1 MESVPHLIKVLN
13 GPHAGAQS
21 GFAEGEDLVIGSSP
35 DADIFLS
42 DPHIAPLHFKI
53 KASGGEY
60 LVTPNEGVV
69 MVDEQRIPEP
79 TAIRMGQVVTAGS
92 TSLGVGP
99 SGCVWPDLRIPSP
112 SVISGAMAP
121 AEEIA
126 PTTPKPKKPSRPK
139 RGIVHYALI
148 AAVVAVVLIAGW
160 LLFSNDKSPRTAAV
174 YPGDIEKKRS
184 DNVDVMSV
192 SVMEPLSKL
201 LQKEIPGVNTVIDRS
216 RNNYQLRI
224 FVRTEDEA
232 KKARRIV
239 GENGSGVFAE
249 VVDLDD
255 LEKTLTLICNPK
267 KLRVKITAKSDG
279 TLQFSGYVEKSA
291 DLEPM
296 IAEISADLPFLN
308 TSNREGLVFGDKA
321 SQEILSMLKDAHLD
335 QSISVV
341 PKSDG
346 IHLAGPLESMN
357 KASSEGIIKK
367 IKETYGTELIHIDE
381 TSAVTSPA
389 PELQKILGAPVAG
402 IAYGNGA
409 WIELANGSRLFP
421 GSVLPNGKTLQSI
434 TPGEIVLSGKEGVVR
449 ITLPASASL
458 PRQSATPLH

>member
-21 GFAEGEDLVIGSSP
+21 GFAEGEELVIGSSP
-35 DADIFLS
+35 DADIHLS

-53 KASGGEY
+53 KASGEEY
-60 LVTPNEGVV
+60 LVTPVEGVV
-69 MVDEQRIPEP
+69 MVDDQRIPEP

-92 TSLGVGP
+92 TSLGFGP

-112 SVISGAMAP
+112 SVISGAMTPAP
-121 AEEIA
+121 EEA
-126 PTTPKPKKPSRPK
+126 TPTPEPPQKPDRSN
-139 RGIVHYALI
+139 RGILHYALI
-148 AAVVAVVLIAGW
+148 GALVSVVLIAGW
-160 LLFSNDKSPRTAAV
+160 LLFSNDKAPRKPPA
-174 YPGDIEKKRS
+174 YPGDVEKMRS

-201 LQKEIPGVNTVIDRS
+201 LKKEIPGVNTTIDRT

-249 VVDLDD
+249 VIDLDD
-255 LEKTLTLICNPK
+255 LENTLSLICNPK
-267 KLRVKITAKSDG
+267 KLRVKITAQSDG
-279 TLQFSGYVEKSA
+279 TLQFNGYVEKSA
-291 DLEPM
+291 DLEPVL
-296 IAEISADLPFLN
+296 AEISADLPFLN

-321 SQEILSMLKDAHLD
+321 SQEILSMLKNANHD
-335 QSISVV
+335 QSLSVI
-341 PKSDG
+341 PKADG
-346 IHLAGPLESMN
+346 IHITGPLEAMN
-357 KASSEGIIKK
+357 KALSTGIIKK
-367 IKETYGTELIHIDE
+367 IKETYGTELIHIDG
-381 TSAVTSPA
+381 TSAASSPA

-402 IAYGNGA
+402 ITYGNGA

-449 ITLPASASL
+449 ITLPAGGGIPSSS
-458 PRQSATPLH
+458 PRN